1 MMMRAFST
9 PLLAALLAAAAVAPA
24 MAAPAPV
31 KHAAPAAAAPSAT
44 SAPATPVEGDLRCL
58 LTMAVLGQ
66 DKTKQQAAVIGAYF
80 FMGRLSARA
89 PGLDVAAAVKALEAK
104 LAPKD
109 LPAEAQRCG
118 PLVQGAMG
126 SLQKSFGPPPGAAAP
141 APAPAPAPAAPAPAA
156 PAPK

>member
-1 MMMRAFST
+1 MRAFST
-9 PLLAALLAAAAVAPA
+9 PLLAALLAAAVAPA

-31 KHAAPAAAAPSAT
+31 KPAAAPAPSAGP
-44 SAPATPVEGDLRCL
+44 PASPVDGDLRCL

-89 PGLDVAAAVKALEAK
+89 PGLDIPVALKGVEAK

-126 SLQKSFGPPPGAAAP
+126 ALQKSFAGPPARRPP
-141 APAPAPAPAAPAPAA
+141 AGGRSGRWPPPATPP
-156 PAPK
+156 PK

>member
-1 MMMRAFST
+1 MMRAFST
-9 PLLAALLAAAAVAPA
+9 PLLAALLAAAVAPA

-31 KHAAPAAAAPSAT
+31 KHAAAAPAPAAAAPSAGP
-44 SAPATPVEGDLRCL
+44 AATPVEGDLRCL

-80 FMGRLSARA
+80 FMGRLSVRS
-89 PGLDVAAAVKALEAK
+89 PGLDVPAAIKGVEAK

-126 SLQKSFGPPPGAAAP
+126 SLQKSFMAP
-141 APAPAPAPAAPAPAA
+141 APAPGATPAPAPAAPVT